1 MAPLAGLHMLHAR
14 SASDFGER
22 RNGDLIRT
30 LMDDPEH
37 ASFAAAQL
45 GLDAANGLAVAAFS
59 IVRPETGSL
68 ESVREI
74 QRLLHLVTTV
84 CNIQFNT
91 SHSALIDSVVYAL
104 LPCEGT
110 APRAAHRRVVQE
122 IGAYAHTISSY
133 PLIAAVG
140 GIAPRVEDLP
150 GPGPKRCKPCSTC
163 SASRRQPAFQRV
175 QSPPPGCS
183 RTTASR

>member
-1 MAPLAGLHMLHAR
+1 MLHAR

-30 LMDDPEH
+30 LMDDPAH

-45 GLDAANGLAVAAFS
+45 GLDAAHGLAVAAFS

-110 APRAAHRRVVQE
+110 APRAVHRRVVQE

-140 GIAPRVEDLP
+140 GIAPGWRTCQVQI
-150 GPGPKRCKPCSTC
+150 RSAANAAIST
-163 SASRRQPAFQRV
+163 APAAAIGFQRRAT
-175 QSPPPGCS
+175 PAAEGFS
-183 RTTASR
+183 RTTGSR